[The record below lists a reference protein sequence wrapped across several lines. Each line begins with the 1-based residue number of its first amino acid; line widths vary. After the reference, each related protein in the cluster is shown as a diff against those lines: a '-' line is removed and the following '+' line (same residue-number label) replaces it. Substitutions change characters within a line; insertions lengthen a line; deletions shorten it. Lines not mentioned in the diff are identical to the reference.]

1 MIILQYD
8 NYLVAS
14 IRCTWMRRRR
24 RISWG
29 SRSPY
34 RHGTVGPVPWSLN
47 KNMDLIWSCMIWK
60 DIMIWYDMKWCE
72 MIWYDVI
79 WDDMIQCDMIG
90 NENDIMWYYIRWY
103 DMKPKKYHMMC
114 YDMKRNEMMWYGML
128 RNNMTLIV
136 KWHNTI
142 WCNIT

>member
-1 MIILQYD
+1 MMILQYD

-103 DMKPKKYHMMC
+103 DMKPK
-114 YDMKRNEMMWYGML
+114 N
-128 RNNMTLIV
+128 I
-136 KWHNTI
+136 I
-142 WCNIT
+142 WCVMIWKETKWCDMVCYEIIWHELWNDIIQYDAT